1 MFSEKI
7 YKRIQDMQ
15 TAPKTFLERIKFI
28 GPSVIVTGSVVGS
41 GSIVMTPLLGAAA
54 GFLLLWWLLLSMWS
68 KPIIQAEISRY
79 IVVTKKTFLEAF
91 ADMPGFKTTIQG
103 KTTSWL
109 VWFMFIG
116 VIPSIAGMGGL
127 AGAVAEAG
135 NTMFP
140 ILSTEAW
147 VAISCLLTWLL
158 LYFGSYKSL
167 ERTLLVM
174 VIFFSFMT
182 LVIAIAMQ
190 STEYQVNFDQI
201 SQGLSF
207 SFPTEYL
214 PLALAVF
221 GFTGISYGE
230 IMAYTYWCL
239 EKGYADNTGNDIEET
254 KHWIKTMQTDV
265 WVTVFFITLGT
276 LPFFFLGAGVLNN
289 VPELQESLATS
300 SFWDVDVIS
309 SLQNMFSLVLGGWAK
324 WLFIILAF
332 FVLFSTLLSGTAAF
346 TRTISDYLISMGL
359 VKERTDT
366 RKKLIK
372 LVAFV
377 IPFLSGLFYF
387 ILPNPITL
395 LLIAGIWAAMGLP
408 IVNIG
413 ALYLVNKLEP
423 ALQPKVSTK
432 VILWASL
439 ILQLCLAGLIVYDI
453 GLNF

>member
-1 MFSEKI
+1 
-7 YKRIQDMQ
+7 MQ
-15 TAPKTFLERIKFI
+15 TAPKTFKERLKFI

-79 IVVTKKTFLEAF
+79 VVVTRKTFLEAF

-116 VIPSIAGMGGL
+116 VIPSVAGMGGL

-140 ILSTEAW
+140 LLSTEVW
-147 VAISCLLTWLL
+147 VFISCLITWLL
-158 LYFGSYKSL
+158 LYFGSYRSL
-167 ERTLLVM
+167 ERTLLAM
-174 VIFFSFMT
+174 VLFFSFMT
-182 LVIAIAMQ
+182 LIIALAMQ
-190 STEYQVNFDQI
+190 STEYQVNLNQI
-201 SQGLSF
+201 SEGLSF
-207 SFPTEYL
+207 SLPTEYL

-239 EKGYADNTGNDIEET
+239 EKGYAEDTNNDIEEK

-265 WVTVFFITLGT
+265 WVTVFFITIGT

-359 VKERTDT
+359 VREKTDT
-366 RKKLIK
+366 RTKLIK
-372 LVAFV
+372 LIAFV

-432 VILWASL
+432 VILWVSL
-439 ILQLCLAGLIVYDI
+439 VLQLSLAGLIVYDI

>member
-1 MFSEKI
+1 
-7 YKRIQDMQ
+7 MQ
-15 TAPKTFLERIKFI
+15 TAPRTFLERIKFI

-140 ILSTEAW
+140 LLSTEAW

-167 ERTLLVM
+167 ERTLLIM

-254 KHWIKTMQTDV
+254 KHWIRTMQTDV

-359 VKERTDT
+359 VREGTNT

>member
-1 MFSEKI
+1 
-7 YKRIQDMQ
+7 MQ
-15 TAPKTFLERIKFI
+15 TAPRTFLERIKFI

-140 ILSTEAW
+140 LLSTEAW

-190 STEYQVNFDQI
+190 STEYQVSFDQI

-289 VPELQESLATS
+289 VTELQESLATS

-359 VKERTDT
+359 VREGTNT

-387 ILPNPITL
+387 ILPR
-395 LLIAGIWAAMGLP
+395 
-408 IVNIG
+408 
-413 ALYLVNKLEP
+413 
-423 ALQPKVSTK
+423 PK
-432 VILWASL
+432 
-439 ILQLCLAGLIVYDI
+439 
-453 GLNF
+453 

>member
-1 MFSEKI
+1 
-7 YKRIQDMQ
+7 MQ

-140 ILSTEAW
+140 LLSTEAW

-167 ERTLLVM
+167 ERTLLIM

-254 KHWIKTMQTDV
+254 KHWIRTMQTDV

>member
-1 MFSEKI
+1 
-7 YKRIQDMQ
+7 MQ
-15 TAPKTFLERIKFI
+15 TAPKTFKERLKFI

-79 IVVTKKTFLEAF
+79 VVVTKKTFLEAF
-91 ADMPGFKTTIQG
+91 ADTPGFKTTIQG

-140 ILSTEAW
+140 LLSTEVW
-147 VAISCLLTWLL
+147 VFISCLITWLL
-158 LYFGSYKSL
+158 LYFGSYRSL
-167 ERTLLVM
+167 ERTLLAM
-174 VIFFSFMT
+174 VLFFSFMT
-182 LVIAIAMQ
+182 LIIALAMQ
-190 STEYQVNFDQI
+190 STEYQVNLNQI
-201 SQGLSF
+201 SEGLSF
-207 SFPTEYL
+207 SLPTEYL

-239 EKGYADNTGNDIEET
+239 EKGYAENTGNDIEEK

-359 VKERTDT
+359 VREKTDT
-366 RKKLIK
+366 RTKLIK
-372 LVAFV
+372 LIAFV

-423 ALQPKVSTK
+423 ALRPKVSTK
-432 VILWASL
+432 VILWVSL
-439 ILQLCLAGLIVYDI
+439 VLQLSLAGLIVYDI

>member
-1 MFSEKI
+1 
-7 YKRIQDMQ
+7 MQ
-15 TAPKTFLERIKFI
+15 KAPTTFLERLKFI

-54 GFLLLWWLLLSMWS
+54 GFILLWWLLLSIWS

-116 VIPSIAGMGGL
+116 VVPSIAGMGGL

-140 ILSTEAW
+140 LITTELW
-147 VAISCLLTWLL
+147 VVLSCLFTWIL
-158 LYFGSYKSL
+158 LYFGSYRSL
-167 ERTLLVM
+167 EKTLLVM
-174 VIFFSFMT
+174 VLLFSFITMI
-182 LVIAIAMQ
+182 IAIAMQ
-190 STEYQVNFDQI
+190 FTDYQVSASQI

-207 SFPTEYL
+207 TFPTEYL

-239 EKGYADNTGNDIEET
+239 EKGYADSAGGDIEET

-289 VPELQESLATS
+289 VTELQESLATS
-300 SFWDVDVIS
+300 SFWDIDVIS

-324 WLFIILAF
+324 WLFIIMAF

-359 VKERTDT
+359 VREKEDT
-366 RKKLIK
+366 RKNLIQ

-387 ILPNPITL
+387 VLPNPFTL

-423 ALQPKVSTK
+423 ELQPKLITK
-432 VILWASL
+432 LILWGSL
-439 ILQLCLAGLIVYDI
+439 ILQITLALLIINDI
-453 GLNF
+453 VLSF

>member
-1 MFSEKI
+1 
-7 YKRIQDMQ
+7 MQ
-15 TAPKTFLERIKFI
+15 TAPKTFKERLKFI

-79 IVVTKKTFLEAF
+79 VVVTRKTFLEAF

-140 ILSTEAW
+140 LLSTEVW
-147 VAISCLLTWLL
+147 VLISCLITWLL
-158 LYFGSYKSL
+158 LYFGSYRSL
-167 ERTLLVM
+167 ERTLLAM
-174 VIFFSFMT
+174 VLFFSFMT
-182 LVIAIAMQ
+182 LIIALAMQ
-190 STEYQVNFDQI
+190 STEYQVNLNQI
-201 SQGLSF
+201 SEGLSF
-207 SFPTEYL
+207 SLPTEYL

-239 EKGYADNTGNDIEET
+239 EKGYAENTGNDIEEK

-265 WVTVFFITLGT
+265 WITVFFITLGT

-359 VKERTDT
+359 VREKTDT
-366 RKKLIK
+366 RTKLIK
-372 LVAFV
+372 LIAFV

-408 IVNIG
+408 IINIG
-413 ALYLVNKLEP
+413 ALYLINKLEP

-432 VILWASL
+432 VILWVSL
-439 ILQLCLAGLIVYDI
+439 VLQLSLAGLIVYDI

>member
-1 MFSEKI
+1 
-7 YKRIQDMQ
+7 MQ
-15 TAPKTFLERIKFI
+15 EAPKTFLERLKFI
-28 GPSVIVTGSVVGS
+28 GPSVVVTGSVVGS

-54 GFLLLWWLLLSMWS
+54 GFMLLWWLLLSMWS
-68 KPIIQAEISRY
+68 KPIIQAEIARY
-79 IVVTKKTFLEAF
+79 IVVSKKTFLEAF

-140 ILSTEAW
+140 FLTVEIW
-147 VAISCLLTWLL
+147 VVISCLVTWIL

-167 ERTLLVM
+167 EKTLLVM
-174 VIFFSFMT
+174 VLFFSFMT
-182 LVIAIAMQ
+182 MIIAIAMQ
-190 STEYQVNFDQI
+190 STDYQVSAAQV
-201 SQGLSF
+201 SSGLSF
-207 SFPTEYL
+207 SFPSGYL

-239 EKGYADNTGNDIEET
+239 EKGYAENSGNNVEET

-276 LPFFFLGAGVLNN
+276 LPFFFLGAGVLYN
-289 VPELQESLATS
+289 VPELQQALATS
-300 SFWDVDVIS
+300 SFWDIDVIS

-324 WLFIILAF
+324 WLFIVLAF

-359 VKERTDT
+359 VKEQANT

-372 LVAFV
+372 LIAFL

-387 ILPNPITL
+387 VLPNPFTL

-423 ALQPKVSTK
+423 ELQPKITTK
-432 VILWASL
+432 FILWASL
-439 ILQLCLAGLIVYDI
+439 VLQLSMAVLIIDDILLA
-453 GLNF
+453 F

>member
-1 MFSEKI
+1 
-7 YKRIQDMQ
+7 MQ

-140 ILSTEAW
+140 LLSTEAW
-147 VAISCLLTWLL
+147 VVISCLLTWLL

-167 ERTLLVM
+167 ERTLLIM

-254 KHWIKTMQTDV
+254 KHWIRTMQTDV

-289 VPELQESLATS
+289 VPQLQESLATS

-359 VKERTDT
+359 VRERTDT

-423 ALQPKVSTK
+423 ALQPKVITK

-439 ILQLCLAGLIVYDI
+439 ILQLFLAGLIVYDI

>member
-1 MFSEKI
+1 MF
-7 YKRIQDMQ
+7 
-15 TAPKTFLERIKFI
+15 L
-28 GPSVIVTGSVVGS
+28 
-41 GSIVMTPLLGAAA
+41 
-54 GFLLLWWLLLSMWS
+54 
-68 KPIIQAEISRY
+68 
-79 IVVTKKTFLEAF
+79 
-91 ADMPGFKTTIQG
+91 
-103 KTTSWL
+103 
-109 VWFMFIG
+109 G

-135 NTMFP
+135 NTMLP
-140 ILSTEAW
+140 LLSIEGW
-147 VAISCLLTWLL
+147 VVVSCLLTWLL

-167 ERTLLVM
+167 EKTLLVM
-174 VIFFSFMT
+174 VLFFSFMT
-182 LVIAIAMQ
+182 LIIAISMQ
-190 STEYQVNFDQI
+190 STEYQVSFTQI
-201 SQGLSF
+201 SQGLTF

-239 EKGYADNTGNDIEET
+239 EKGYANNSGNDLEET
-254 KHWIKTMQTDV
+254 KHWIRTMQTDV

-359 VKERTDT
+359 VKEKIDT
-366 RKKLIK
+366 RGKLIK
-372 LVAFV
+372 LIAFL

-413 ALYLVNKLEP
+413 ALYLINKLDP
-423 ALQPKVSTK
+423 VLQPKIGTII
-432 VILWASL
+432 ILWMSL
-439 ILQLCLAGLIVYDI
+439 VLQLFLAVLIVYDI
-453 GLNF
+453 SLNF

>member
-1 MFSEKI
+1 
-7 YKRIQDMQ
+7 MQ
-15 TAPKTFLERIKFI
+15 EAPKTFLERLKFI
-28 GPSVIVTGSVVGS
+28 GPSVVVTGSVVGS

-54 GFLLLWWLLLSMWS
+54 GFMLLWWLLLSMWS
-68 KPIIQAEISRY
+68 KPIIQAEIARY
-79 IVVTKKTFLEAF
+79 IVVSKKTFLEAF

-140 ILSTEAW
+140 FLTVEIW
-147 VAISCLLTWLL
+147 VVISCLVTWML

-167 ERTLLVM
+167 EKTLLVM
-174 VIFFSFMT
+174 VLFFSFMT
-182 LVIAIAMQ
+182 MIIAIAMQ
-190 STEYQVNFDQI
+190 STDYQVSVAQV
-201 SQGLSF
+201 SSGLSF
-207 SFPTEYL
+207 SFPSGYL

-239 EKGYADNTGNDIEET
+239 EKGYAENSGNNVEET

-276 LPFFFLGAGVLNN
+276 LPFFFLGAGVLYN
-289 VPELQESLATS
+289 VPELQQALATS
-300 SFWDVDVIS
+300 SFWDIDVIS

-324 WLFIILAF
+324 WLFIVLAF

-359 VKERTDT
+359 VKEQANT

-372 LVAFV
+372 LIAFL

-387 ILPNPITL
+387 VLPNPFTL

-423 ALQPKVSTK
+423 ELQPKITTK
-432 VILWASL
+432 FILWASL
-439 ILQLCLAGLIVYDI
+439 VLQLSMAVLIIDDILLA
-453 GLNF
+453 F

>member
-1 MFSEKI
+1 
-7 YKRIQDMQ
+7 MQ
-15 TAPKTFLERIKFI
+15 EAPKTFLERLKFI
-28 GPSVIVTGSVVGS
+28 GPSVVVTGSVVGS

-54 GFLLLWWLLLSMWS
+54 GFMLLWWLLLSMWS
-68 KPIIQAEISRY
+68 KPIIQAEIARY
-79 IVVTKKTFLEAF
+79 IVVSKKTFLEAF

-140 ILSTEAW
+140 FLTVEIW
-147 VAISCLLTWLL
+147 VVISCLVTWML

-167 ERTLLVM
+167 EKTLLVM
-174 VIFFSFMT
+174 VLFFSFMT
-182 LVIAIAMQ
+182 MIIAIAMQ
-190 STEYQVNFDQI
+190 STDYQVSVAQV
-201 SQGLSF
+201 SSGLSF
-207 SFPTEYL
+207 SFPSGYL

-239 EKGYADNTGNDIEET
+239 EKGYAENSGNNVEET

-276 LPFFFLGAGVLNN
+276 LPFFFLGAGVLYNI
-289 VPELQESLATS
+289 PELQQALATS
-300 SFWDVDVIS
+300 SFWDIDVIS

-324 WLFIILAF
+324 WLFIVLAF

-359 VKERTDT
+359 VKEQANT

-372 LVAFV
+372 LIAFL

-387 ILPNPITL
+387 VLPNPFTL

-423 ALQPKVSTK
+423 ELQPKITTK
-432 VILWASL
+432 FILWASL
-439 ILQLCLAGLIVYDI
+439 VLQLSMAVLIIDDILLA
-453 GLNF
+453 F

>member
-1 MFSEKI
+1 
-7 YKRIQDMQ
+7 MQ
-15 TAPKTFLERIKFI
+15 KAPTTFLERLKFI

-54 GFLLLWWLLLSMWS
+54 GFILLWWLLLSIWS

-116 VIPSIAGMGGL
+116 VVPSIAGMGGL

-140 ILSTEAW
+140 LITTELW
-147 VAISCLLTWLL
+147 VVLSCLFTWML
-158 LYFGSYKSL
+158 LYFGSYRSL
-167 ERTLLVM
+167 EKTLLVM
-174 VIFFSFMT
+174 VLLFSFITMI
-182 LVIAIAMQ
+182 IAIAMQ
-190 STEYQVNFDQI
+190 FTDYQVSASQI

-207 SFPTEYL
+207 TFPTEYL

-239 EKGYADNTGNDIEET
+239 EKGYADSAGGDIEET

-289 VPELQESLATS
+289 VKELQESLATS
-300 SFWDVDVIS
+300 SFWDIDVIS

-324 WLFIILAF
+324 WLFIIMAF

-359 VKERTDT
+359 VREKEDT
-366 RKKLIK
+366 RKNLIQ

-387 ILPNPITL
+387 VLPNPFTL

-423 ALQPKVSTK
+423 ELQPKLITK
-432 VILWASL
+432 LILWGSL
-439 ILQLCLAGLIVYDI
+439 ILQITLALLIINDI
-453 GLNF
+453 VLSF

>member
-1 MFSEKI
+1 
-7 YKRIQDMQ
+7 MQ
-15 TAPKTFLERIKFI
+15 EAPKTFLERLKFI
-28 GPSVIVTGSVVGS
+28 GPSVVVTGSVVGS

-54 GFLLLWWLLLSMWS
+54 GFMLLWWLLLSMWS
-68 KPIIQAEISRY
+68 KPIIQAEIARY
-79 IVVTKKTFLEAF
+79 IVVSKKTFLEAF

-109 VWFMFIG
+109 VWFMFFG

-140 ILSTEAW
+140 FLTVEIW
-147 VAISCLLTWLL
+147 VVISCLVTWML

-167 ERTLLVM
+167 EKTLLVM
-174 VIFFSFMT
+174 VLFFSFMT
-182 LVIAIAMQ
+182 MIIAIAMQ
-190 STEYQVNFDQI
+190 STDYQVSVAQV
-201 SQGLSF
+201 SSGLSF
-207 SFPTEYL
+207 SFPSGYL

-239 EKGYADNTGNDIEET
+239 EKGYAENSGNNVEET

-276 LPFFFLGAGVLNN
+276 LPFFFLGAGVLYNI
-289 VPELQESLATS
+289 PELQQALATS
-300 SFWDVDVIS
+300 SFWDIDVIS

-324 WLFIILAF
+324 WLFIVLAF

-359 VKERTDT
+359 VKEQANT

-372 LVAFV
+372 LIAFL

-387 ILPNPITL
+387 VLPNPFTL

-413 ALYLVNKLEP
+413 ALYLVNKLEQE
-423 ALQPKVSTK
+423 LQPKITTK
-432 VILWASL
+432 FILWASL
-439 ILQLCLAGLIVYDI
+439 VLQLSMAVLIIDDILLA
-453 GLNF
+453 F

>member
-1 MFSEKI
+1 
-7 YKRIQDMQ
+7 MQ
-15 TAPKTFLERIKFI
+15 EAPKTFLERLKFI
-28 GPSVIVTGSVVGS
+28 GPSVVVTGSVVGS

-54 GFLLLWWLLLSMWS
+54 GFMLLWWLLLSMWS
-68 KPIIQAEISRY
+68 KPIIQAEIARY
-79 IVVTKKTFLEAF
+79 IVVSKKTFLEAF

-140 ILSTEAW
+140 FLTVEIW
-147 VAISCLLTWLL
+147 VVISCLVTWML

-167 ERTLLVM
+167 EKTLLVM
-174 VIFFSFMT
+174 VLFFSFMT
-182 LVIAIAMQ
+182 MIIAIAMQ
-190 STEYQVNFDQI
+190 STDYQVSVAQV
-201 SQGLSF
+201 SSGLSF
-207 SFPTEYL
+207 SFPSEYL

-239 EKGYADNTGNDIEET
+239 EKGYAENSGNNVEET

-276 LPFFFLGAGVLNN
+276 LPFFFLGAGVLYN
-289 VPELQESLATS
+289 VPELQQALATS
-300 SFWDVDVIS
+300 SFWDIDVIS

-324 WLFIILAF
+324 WLFIVLAF

-359 VKERTDT
+359 VKEQANT

-372 LVAFV
+372 LIAFL

-387 ILPNPITL
+387 VLPNPFTL

-413 ALYLVNKLEP
+413 ALYLVNKLELE
-423 ALQPKVSTK
+423 LQPKITTK
-432 VILWASL
+432 FILWASL
-439 ILQLCLAGLIVYDI
+439 VLQLSMAVLIIDDILLA
-453 GLNF
+453 F

>member
-1 MFSEKI
+1 
-7 YKRIQDMQ
+7 
-15 TAPKTFLERIKFI
+15 
-28 GPSVIVTGSVVGS
+28 
-41 GSIVMTPLLGAAA
+41 
-54 GFLLLWWLLLSMWS
+54 
-68 KPIIQAEISRY
+68 
-79 IVVTKKTFLEAF
+79 
-91 ADMPGFKTTIQG
+91 
-103 KTTSWL
+103 
-109 VWFMFIG
+109 
-116 VIPSIAGMGGL
+116 MGGL

-140 ILSTEAW
+140 FLTVEIW
-147 VAISCLLTWLL
+147 VVISCLVTWIL

-167 ERTLLVM
+167 EKTLLVM
-174 VIFFSFMT
+174 VLFFSFMT
-182 LVIAIAMQ
+182 MIIAIAMQ
-190 STEYQVNFDQI
+190 STDYQVSAAQV
-201 SQGLSF
+201 SSGLSF
-207 SFPTEYL
+207 SFPSSYL

-239 EKGYADNTGNDIEET
+239 EKGYAENSGNNVEET

-276 LPFFFLGAGVLNN
+276 LPFFVLGAGVLYNI
-289 VPELQESLATS
+289 PELQQALATS
-300 SFWDVDVIS
+300 SFWDIDVIS

-359 VKERTDT
+359 VKEQANT

-372 LVAFV
+372 LIAFL

-387 ILPNPITL
+387 VLPNPFTL

-423 ALQPKVSTK
+423 ELQPKITTK
-432 VILWASL
+432 FILWASL
-439 ILQLCLAGLIVYDI
+439 VLQLSMAVLIIDDILLA
-453 GLNF
+453 F

>member
-1 MFSEKI
+1 
-7 YKRIQDMQ
+7 MQ
-15 TAPKTFLERIKFI
+15 TAPKTFKERLKFI

-79 IVVTKKTFLEAF
+79 VVVTRKTFLEAF

-140 ILSTEAW
+140 LLSTEVW
-147 VAISCLLTWLL
+147 VFISCLITWLL
-158 LYFGSYKSL
+158 LYFGSYRSL
-167 ERTLLVM
+167 EKTLLAM
-174 VIFFSFMT
+174 VLFFSFMT
-182 LVIAIAMQ
+182 LVIALSMQ
-190 STEYQVNFDQI
+190 STEYQVNLNQI
-201 SQGLSF
+201 SEGLSF
-207 SFPTEYL
+207 SLPTEYL

-239 EKGYADNTGNDIEET
+239 EKGYAEDTNNDIEEK

-265 WVTVFFITLGT
+265 WVTVFFITIGT

-359 VKERTDT
+359 VREKTDT
-366 RKKLIK
+366 RTKLIK
-372 LVAFV
+372 LIAFV

-432 VILWASL
+432 VILWVSL
-439 ILQLCLAGLIVYDI
+439 VLQLSLAGLIVYDI

>member
-1 MFSEKI
+1 
-7 YKRIQDMQ
+7 MQ
-15 TAPKTFLERIKFI
+15 EAPKTFFERLKFI
-28 GPSVIVTGSVVGS
+28 GPSVVVTGSVVGS

-54 GFLLLWWLLLSMWS
+54 GFMLLWWLLLSMWS
-68 KPIIQAEISRY
+68 KPIIQAEIARY

-140 ILSTEAW
+140 FLTVEIW
-147 VAISCLLTWLL
+147 VVISCLVTWIL

-167 ERTLLVM
+167 EKTLLVM
-174 VIFFSFMT
+174 VLFFSFMT
-182 LVIAIAMQ
+182 MIIAIAMQ
-190 STEYQVNFDQI
+190 STDYQVSAAQV
-201 SQGLSF
+201 SSGLSF
-207 SFPTEYL
+207 SFPSGYL

-239 EKGYADNTGNDIEET
+239 EKGYAENSGNNVEET

-276 LPFFFLGAGVLNN
+276 LPFFFLGAGVLYNI
-289 VPELQESLATS
+289 PELQQSLATS
-300 SFWDVDVIS
+300 SFWDIDVIS

-324 WLFIILAF
+324 WLFIVLAF

-359 VKERTDT
+359 IKEQANT

-372 LVAFV
+372 LIAFL

-387 ILPNPITL
+387 VLPNPFTL

-423 ALQPKVSTK
+423 ELQPKVTTK
-432 VILWASL
+432 LILWGSL
-439 ILQLCLAGLIVYDI
+439 VLQLSMAVLIIDDILLA
-453 GLNF
+453 F

>member
-1 MFSEKI
+1 MHK
-7 YKRIQDMQ
+7 
-15 TAPKTFLERIKFI
+15 APKTFIERLKFI

-79 IVVTKKTFLEAF
+79 VVVTKKTFLEAF

-109 VWFMFIG
+109 VWFMFLG

-135 NTMFP
+135 NTMLP
-140 ILSTEAW
+140 LLSIEGW
-147 VAISCLLTWLL
+147 VVVSCLLTWLL

-167 ERTLLVM
+167 EKTLLVM
-174 VIFFSFMT
+174 VLFFSFMT
-182 LVIAIAMQ
+182 LIIAISMQ
-190 STEYQVNFDQI
+190 STEYQVSFTQI
-201 SQGLSF
+201 SQGLTF

-239 EKGYADNTGNDIEET
+239 EKGYANNSGNDLEET
-254 KHWIKTMQTDV
+254 KHWIRTMQTDV

-359 VKERTDT
+359 VKEKIDT
-366 RKKLIK
+366 RGKLIK
-372 LVAFV
+372 LIAFL

-387 ILPNPITL
+387 ILPNPISL

-413 ALYLVNKLEP
+413 ALYLINKLDP
-423 ALQPKVSTK
+423 VLQPKIGTII
-432 VILWASL
+432 ILWMSL
-439 ILQLCLAGLIVYDI
+439 VLQLFLAVLIVYDI
-453 GLNF
+453 SLNF

>member
-1 MFSEKI
+1 
-7 YKRIQDMQ
+7 MQ
-15 TAPKTFLERIKFI
+15 KAPKTFIERLKFI

-79 IVVTKKTFLEAF
+79 VVVTKKTFLEAF

-109 VWFMFIG
+109 VWFMFLG

-135 NTMFP
+135 NTMLPF
-140 ILSTEAW
+140 LSIEGW
-147 VAISCLLTWLL
+147 VVVSCLLTWLL

-167 ERTLLVM
+167 EKTLLVM
-174 VIFFSFMT
+174 VLFFSFMT
-182 LVIAIAMQ
+182 LIIAISMQ
-190 STEYQVNFDQI
+190 STEYQVSFTQI
-201 SQGLSF
+201 SQGLTF

-239 EKGYADNTGNDIEET
+239 EKGYAKNSGNDLEET
-254 KHWIKTMQTDV
+254 KHWIRTMQTDV

-359 VKERTDT
+359 VKEKIDT
-366 RKKLIK
+366 RGKLIK
-372 LVAFV
+372 LIAFL

-413 ALYLVNKLEP
+413 ALYLINKLDP
-423 ALQPKVSTK
+423 VLQPKIGTVI
-432 VILWASL
+432 ILWMSL
-439 ILQLCLAGLIVYDI
+439 ILQLFLAVLIVYDI
-453 GLNF
+453 SLNF

>member
-1 MFSEKI
+1 
-7 YKRIQDMQ
+7 MQ

-140 ILSTEAW
+140 LLSTEAW

-174 VIFFSFMT
+174 VIFFSLMT

-289 VPELQESLATS
+289 IPELQESLATS

-359 VKERTDT
+359 VRERTDT

-423 ALQPKVSTK
+423 ALQPKVITK

>member
-116 VIPSIAGMGGL
+116 VIPSIAGMGGV

-140 ILSTEAW
+140 LLSTEAW

-432 VILWASL
+432 VILCASL

>member
-1 MFSEKI
+1 
-7 YKRIQDMQ
+7 MQ
-15 TAPKTFLERIKFI
+15 TAPNTFKERLKFI

-79 IVVTKKTFLEAF
+79 VVVTRKTFLEAF

-140 ILSTEAW
+140 LLSTEVW
-147 VAISCLLTWLL
+147 VFISCLITLLL
-158 LYFGSYKSL
+158 LYFGSYRSL
-167 ERTLLVM
+167 EKTLLAM
-174 VIFFSFMT
+174 VLFFSFMT
-182 LVIAIAMQ
+182 LIIALAMQ
-190 STEYQVNFDQI
+190 STEYQVNLNQI
-201 SQGLSF
+201 SEGLSF
-207 SFPTEYL
+207 SLPAEYL

-239 EKGYADNTGNDIEET
+239 EKGYAENTGNDIEEK

-359 VKERTDT
+359 VREKTDT
-366 RKKLIK
+366 RTKLIK
-372 LVAFV
+372 LIAFV

-413 ALYLVNKLEP
+413 ALYLINKLEP

-432 VILWASL
+432 VILWVSL
-439 ILQLCLAGLIVYDI
+439 VLQLSLAGLIVYDI

>member
-1 MFSEKI
+1 
-7 YKRIQDMQ
+7 MQ
-15 TAPKTFLERIKFI
+15 EAPKTFLERIKFI

-140 ILSTEAW
+140 LFSTEIW
-147 VAISCLLTWLL
+147 VAISCLITWLL

-167 ERTLLVM
+167 ERTLLIM
-174 VIFFSFMT
+174 VLFFSFMT
-182 LVIAIAMQ
+182 LIIAIAMQ
-190 STEYQVNFDQI
+190 STDYQVNFDQI

-207 SFPTEYL
+207 AFPTEYL

-265 WVTVFFITLGT
+265 WVTVLFITIGT
-276 LPFFFLGAGVLNN
+276 LPFFFLGAGVLHH
-289 VPELQESLATS
+289 VPELQESLANN
-300 SFWDVDVIS
+300 SFWDVDVIGA
-309 SLQNMFSLVLGGWAK
+309 LQNMFSLVLGGWAK
-324 WLFIILAF
+324 WLFVILAF

-346 TRTISDYLISMGL
+346 TRTIADYLISTGL
-359 VKERTDT
+359 ILEQKET
-366 RKKLIK
+366 RSYLIK
-372 LVAFV
+372 LIAFF
-377 IPFLSGLFYF
+377 IPFFSGVFYF

-395 LLIAGIWAAMGLP
+395 LIIAGIWAAMGLP

-413 ALYLVNKLEP
+413 ALYLISKLDKD
-423 ALQPKVSTK
+423 LHPKQSTK
-432 VILWASL
+432 TILWLSL
-439 ILQLCLAGLIVYDI
+439 MLQITMALLIIYDMTI
-453 GLNF
+453 GF

>member
-1 MFSEKI
+1 
-7 YKRIQDMQ
+7 MQ
-15 TAPKTFLERIKFI
+15 TAPKTFKERLKFI

-79 IVVTKKTFLEAF
+79 VVVTRKTFLEAF

-140 ILSTEAW
+140 LLSTEVW
-147 VAISCLLTWLL
+147 VFISCLITWLL
-158 LYFGSYKSL
+158 LYFGSYRSL
-167 ERTLLVM
+167 EKTLLAM
-174 VIFFSFMT
+174 VLFFSFMT
-182 LVIAIAMQ
+182 LIIALAMQ
-190 STEYQVNFDQI
+190 STEYQVNLNQI
-201 SQGLSF
+201 SEGLTF
-207 SFPTEYL
+207 SLPTEYL

-239 EKGYADNTGNDIEET
+239 EKGYAEDTDNDIEEK

-359 VKERTDT
+359 VKEKTDT
-366 RKKLIK
+366 RTKLIK

-432 VILWASL
+432 VILWVSL
-439 ILQLCLAGLIVYDI
+439 VLQLSLAGLIVYDI

>member
-1 MFSEKI
+1 
-7 YKRIQDMQ
+7 MQ
-15 TAPKTFLERIKFI
+15 EAPKTFLERLKFI
-28 GPSVIVTGSVVGS
+28 GPSVVVTGSVVGS

-54 GFLLLWWLLLSMWS
+54 GFMLLWWLLLSMWS
-68 KPIIQAEISRY
+68 KPIIQAEIARY
-79 IVVTKKTFLEAF
+79 IVVSKKTFLEAF

-140 ILSTEAW
+140 FLTVEIW
-147 VAISCLLTWLL
+147 VVISCLVTWML

-167 ERTLLVM
+167 EKTLLAM
-174 VIFFSFMT
+174 VLFFSFMT
-182 LVIAIAMQ
+182 MIIAIAMQ
-190 STEYQVNFDQI
+190 STDYQVSVAQV
-201 SQGLSF
+201 SSGLSF
-207 SFPTEYL
+207 SFPSGYL

-239 EKGYADNTGNDIEET
+239 EKGYAENSGNNVEET

-276 LPFFFLGAGVLNN
+276 LPFFFLGAGVLYN
-289 VPELQESLATS
+289 VPELQQTLATS
-300 SFWDVDVIS
+300 SFWDIDVIS

-324 WLFIILAF
+324 WLFIVLAF

-359 VKERTDT
+359 VKEQANT

-372 LVAFV
+372 LIAFL

-387 ILPNPITL
+387 VLPNPFTL

-423 ALQPKVSTK
+423 ELQPKITTK
-432 VILWASL
+432 FILWASL
-439 ILQLCLAGLIVYDI
+439 VLQLSMAVLIIDDILLA
-453 GLNF
+453 F

>member
-1 MFSEKI
+1 
-7 YKRIQDMQ
+7 MQ

-140 ILSTEAW
+140 LLSTEAW

-167 ERTLLVM
+167 ERTLLIM

-254 KHWIKTMQTDV
+254 KHWIRTMQTDV

-359 VKERTDT
+359 VRERTDT

-423 ALQPKVSTK
+423 ALQPKVITK

>member
-1 MFSEKI
+1 
-7 YKRIQDMQ
+7 MQ
-15 TAPKTFLERIKFI
+15 EAPKTFLERIKFI

-116 VIPSIAGMGGL
+116 VVPSIAGMGGL

-140 ILSTEAW
+140 ILSTEIW
-147 VAISCLLTWLL
+147 VAISCLFTWLL

-167 ERTLLVM
+167 EKTLLLM
-174 VIFFSFMT
+174 VLFFSVMT
-182 LVIAIAMQ
+182 MVIAIAMQ
-190 STEYQVNFDQI
+190 STEYQVNFNQI

-239 EKGYADNTGNDIEET
+239 EKGYADNTGDDIEET
-254 KHWIKTMQTDV
+254 RHWIKTMQTDV

-289 VPELQESLATS
+289 VPELQQSLATS
-300 SFWDVDVIS
+300 SFWDVDIIS

-359 VKERTDT
+359 VKEETDT
-366 RKKLIK
+366 RQKLIK

-387 ILPNPITL
+387 ILPNPFTL

-413 ALYLVNKLEP
+413 ALYLVNKLDP
-423 ALQPKVSTK
+423 SLQPKIITK

-439 ILQLCLAGLIVYDI
+439 ILQITLALLIIYDI